1 MGRRA
6 SRIESVLLLNPA
18 HQTGKGKVMK
28 YKKPARLSDPMSDFS
43 PEELN
48 GILLKQDAELDW
60 RDFDR
65 IFQGRMPAGTYEEVC
80 YYIPLVCACIETQK
94 DACNFFEHFSV
105 WIEDNYGRLKEDGF
119 IKPIVSAFH
128 GLFRKST
135 SAFVLEENG
144 DHAVWPSACAS
155 VEGVLETLFRLAP
168 TCEEFRPDALFAE
181 LKENLSFVHAEWI
194 VYISTEMMM
203 LSPERLRSAIPSSDY
218 QKALDEMNENLD
230 AILNDGILYE
240 FWNGRI

>member
-1 MGRRA
+1 
-6 SRIESVLLLNPA
+6 
-18 HQTGKGKVMK
+18 MK
-28 YKKPARLSDPMSDFS
+28 YKKPTRLSDPMSDFS

-48 GILLKQDAELDW
+48 GILLKQDAELGW

-65 IFQGRMPAGTYEEVC
+65 IFQGKMPAGTYEEVC
-80 YYIPLVCACIETQK
+80 YFIPLVCACIENQK
-94 DACNFFEHFSV
+94 DACHFFEHFSI
-105 WIEDNYGRLKEDGF
+105 WIEDNYKRLKEDGF
-119 IKPIVSAFH
+119 LAPIVSAFH

-144 DHAVWPSACAS
+144 DHAVYPSACAS
-155 VEGVLETLFRLAP
+155 VESLLEALFRLAP

-203 LSPERLRSAIPSSDY
+203 LSPERIRSAIPSSDY
-218 QKALDEMNENLD
+218 QKALDVINDNLD
-230 AILNDGILYE
+230 AILNDEILYD